1 MEGFKDFYKQYTN
14 NEVVDLYMNSS
25 GKKIKEISQLT
36 GKSIGEIYRILQSHS
51 IIPNRL
57 KNNHRYVL
65 EFAESGLPINKIAEL
80 TGYTERN
87 VRYIIK
93 NNR

>member
-1 MEGFKDFYKQYTN
+1 MQGFKDFYKQYTN
-14 NEVVDLYMNSS
+14 NEVVDMYMNSN

-36 GKSIGEIYRILQSHS
+36 GKSIGEIYRILQSYD
-51 IIPNRL
+51 ITPNRL

-65 EFAESGLPINKIAEL
+65 EFAESGLPIGKIAEL

-87 VRYIIK
+87 VRYILSK
-93 NNR
+93 NR